1 MRLYTNLLAGA
12 CMTRHLLLVI
22 CSLLFM
28 TLVAQAAPLS
38 GKATVGGT
46 VTAGITVKAFPAGTK
61 ALAGKAPFEA
71 GPTKDDGLFT
81 LDLPAGDYYLLA
93 ENAELFT
100 YYGRNPVAVP
110 ADGLAN
116 VNLRM
121 VPKGGEGPTQK
132 PLVESGVL
140 GLVTLDGQPVA
151 GAVATVY
158 TDLTSQLKGYGLG
171 MSAPTDDQGVFE
183 VPLPPGTYY
192 LVVRVRKRGA
202 MAGPMR
208 AGDLFAYLPQN
219 PLMIK
224 EKQVARVRIPLIE
237 VPEKVE
243 KFAATL
249 FGNTS
254 IAGRIVDKDGQPV
267 AGVHAIL
274 YADMMMLSRPA
285 YVSQPSD
292 AEGRFVV
299 SFPDGGT
306 YYLAARSTLGGTPQP
321 GELYGRFGGTPDAS
335 IRMRTG
341 QKLEDVRLVVEK
353 VW

>member
-1 MRLYTNLLAGA
+1 MI
-12 CMTRHLLLVI
+12 RHLILAVSGLLL
-22 CSLLFM
+22 SLSPLS
-28 TLVAQAAPLS
+28 AQAASLS

-46 VTAGITVKAFPAGTK
+46 ATAGITVKAFPVGTK
-61 ALAGKAPFEA
+61 TLAGKAPFEI
-71 GPTKDDGLFT
+71 GPTSADGLFNFE
-81 LDLPAGDYYLLA
+81 LPTGDYYLLA
-93 ENAELFT
+93 ESAELFT

-110 ADGLAN
+110 AEGLAN

-121 VPKGGEGPTQK
+121 VPGSGAVPQEPVR
-132 PLVESGVL
+132 VESGVL
-140 GLVTLDGQPVA
+140 GFVSVDGKPVA
-151 GAVATVY
+151 GAIATVY
-158 TDLTSQLKGYGLG
+158 TDLNSQFKGFGLG
-171 MSAPTDDQGVFE
+171 MAAPTDDKGRFE

-192 LVVRVRKRGA
+192 LVVRMRKGGA
-202 MAGPMR
+202 LAGPMR
-208 AGDLFAYLPQN
+208 AGDLFGYLPQN
-219 PLMIK
+219 PLVIK
-224 EKQVARVRIPLIE
+224 EKQVARVQVPLIE

-254 IAGRIVDKDGQPV
+254 ISGKIVDRAGKPV

-292 AEGRFVV
+292 AQGNFVV

-306 YYLAARSTLGGTPQP
+306 YYLSARSTLGGTPTP
-321 GELYGRFGGTPDAS
+321 GELYGRFAGTPDAS
-335 IRMRTG
+335 IRIRTG
-341 QKLEDVRLVVEK
+341 QKLEGMTLAVEK